1 MKNDNEYKDDDVR
14 AYTLQEFLQMDMSS
28 QSKAVLRN
36 RIDDLEY
43 TAKQDLRRSKE
54 QAAYVEEL
62 LNVLRSIEPVLVA
75 HAMIDP
81 RDKRTKRALHLVQ
94 ATLLRADNE
103 ASGEENG

>member
-1 MKNDNEYKDDDVR
+1 MTDDLVELLR
-14 AYTLQEFLQMDMSS
+14 HVEINNTGYSGLYE
-28 QSKAVLRN
+28 KAADEIFKLKLRN
-36 RIDDLEY
+36 EDLEY

-62 LNVLRSIEPVLVA
+62 LNVLRSIEPVLVT

-81 RDKRTKRALHLVQ
+81 RDKRTKRALHFLQ
-94 ATLLRADNE
+94 ATLLKADNE

>member
-1 MKNDNEYKDDDVR
+1 MTDKNKNKDDDVR

-62 LNVLRSIEPVLVA
+62 LNVLRSIEPVLVT

-81 RDKRTKRALHLVQ
+81 RDKRTKRALHLLQ
-94 ATLLRADNE
+94 ATLLKADNE
-103 ASGEENG
+103 ASGDENG